1 MSGLSLQSCHY
12 YSPLPDNIRI
22 PGPPPP
28 HPDAQAVL
36 ADQEQFGK
44 SSERSLRADKGVP
57 SQATA
62 GFREP
67 GNVSP
72 AHRRGN

>member
-1 MSGLSLQSCHY
+1 MSALSLESCHY
-12 YSPLPDNIRI
+12 YSNLPDNLRI
-22 PGPPPP
+22 PGRPVPAP
-28 HPDAQAVL
+28 HPDVQAHL

-44 SSERSLRADKGVP
+44 SSEISLRVEKGVP

-67 GNVSP
+67 GNVTP
-72 AHRRGN
+72 ERC